1 MFSDPVASKFGCAR
15 TKTTQILNKA
25 MMPQIRDYTTGLMK
39 DGPYSLVNDGTSD
52 TSLKKMNAT
61 CVLLFDINNS
71 KEVLKNDFN
80 PFLLYFYFPNGSDS

>member
-52 TSLKKMNAT
+52 TSLKK
-61 CVLLFDINNS
+61 
-71 KEVLKNDFN
+71 
-80 PFLLYFYFPNGSDS
+80 